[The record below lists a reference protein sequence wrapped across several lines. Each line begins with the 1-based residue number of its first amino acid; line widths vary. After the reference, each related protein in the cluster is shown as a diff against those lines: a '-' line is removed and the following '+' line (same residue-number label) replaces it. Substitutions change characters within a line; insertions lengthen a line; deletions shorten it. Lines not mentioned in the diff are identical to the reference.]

1 MQITYY
7 ATMHNKHCFILCSNE
22 MIVMTIQSIKIMPME
37 TVSTGVLN
45 SVDIQNL

>member
-1 MQITYY
+1 MLIAYY
-7 ATMHNKHCFILCSNE
+7 ANVHNKHCFILCSND
-22 MIVMTIQSIKIMPME
+22 MIVITIQSIKIMPME